1 MNDPHAAIDA
11 RARFAGGVAVVTG
24 AAAGVGEGL
33 VRHLAQI
40 GMTSVVADIDV
51 ARAERVAE
59 SIRDG
64 GGRAEACHVDVVDP
78 ASVDALAAS
87 VFDRHGGVD
96 LLIANAGVESAGL
109 LWEIDPRRWRT
120 VMNVN
125 VDGVFHC
132 VRSFVPR
139 MIAAGTP
146 SCVATVSSVGGINSV
161 AVQSPYIVSKFA
173 VEAMTEALH
182 QDLAVVGAPIQ
193 VSVLI
198 PHSIRS
204 EIFRAARRDAPTE
217 NPVANAVFDAMQRD
231 NESTGL
237 DPLVAA
243 EHMVAQIAR
252 GDFWIHSDDRLCT
265 AALERRARQLLDS
278 SPPAD
283 PRAMLDRMG
292 VPLPK
297 GSSS

>member
-1 MNDPHAAIDA
+1 MNDAHAELDA
-11 RARFAGGVAVVTG
+11 RTRFGGGVAVVTG
-24 AAAGVGEGL
+24 SAAGVGEGL
-33 VRHLAQI
+33 VRYLAQI
-40 GMTSVVADIDV
+40 GMTAVVADIDV
-51 ARAERVAE
+51 ARAEQVAE
-59 SIRDG
+59 SIRAG
-64 GGRAEACHVDVVDP
+64 GGRAVARHVDVADP
-78 ASVDALAAS
+78 GSVDDLAEW
-87 VFDRHGGVD
+87 VVTEHGGVD

-109 LWEIDPRRWRT
+109 LWEIDPERWRR

-132 VRSFVPR
+132 VRAFVPR

-237 DPLVAA
+237 DPLAAA
-243 EHMVAQIAR
+243 EHMVEQIAR
-252 GDFWIHSDDRLCT
+252 GDFWIHSHDQLCT

-297 GSSS
+297 GPS

>member
-1 MNDPHAAIDA
+1 MNSSSTTVDA
-11 RARFAGGVAVVTG
+11 RTRFGGGVAVVTG

-33 VRHLAQI
+33 ARHLAQI
-40 GMTSVVADIDV
+40 GMTAVVADIDA
-51 ARAERVAE
+51 ARAEQVAA

-64 GGRAEACHVDVVDP
+64 GGRAVARHVDVADP
-78 ASVDALAAS
+78 ASVDDLATW
-87 VFDRHGGVD
+87 VFAEHGGVD
-96 LLIANAGVESAGL
+96 LLIANAGIESAGL
-109 LWEIDPRRWRT
+109 IWEIDPQRWRR
-120 VMNVN
+120 VMDVN

-146 SCVATVSSVGGINSV
+146 SCLATVSSVGGINSV

-204 EIFRAARRDAPTE
+204 EIFRAANRDAPTDNE
-217 NPVANAVFDAMQRD
+217 VANAVFAAMQRD
-231 NESTGL
+231 NETTGM

-265 AALERRARQLLDS
+265 GALERRAHQLLDS
-278 SPPAD
+278 RPPAD
-283 PRAMLDRMG
+283 PHTMLDRMG
-292 VPLPK
+292 VSLPK
-297 GSSS
+297 GPS